1 MPGKGRLLI
10 SYLCPGTIHAR
21 TTWPADWQARMPDLR
36 QGSTLPTTEIWT
48 KTLDEARD
56 AKCHKETIKSKHP
69 GSDQGATNTG
79 LRTPSLTASELA

>member
-21 TTWPADWQARMPDLR
+21 TTWPADWQARVPDLR
-36 QGSTLPTTEIWT
+36 QGSNLLTTEIWT

-56 AKCHKETIKSKHP
+56 AKCHKENHQIQDIRDP
-69 GSDQGATNTG
+69 IRLQPIRGCEPQV
-79 LRTPSLTASELA
+79 